1 MSLLSNCWQTLLFA
15 VSSLAD
21 IVLIIAIDVFHLDV
35 HEGYQTCLGLASAIM
50 RYYPSH
56 VTNNQ
61 FQQIMGENKRYIQ
74 IPVININTYG
84 VPTIQFPVH
93 VPHYVEPVSISR
105 PPHQLS
111 HPQSETYLIILT
123 VYFYSV
129 FLVSV
134 VLFQNVFLP

>member
-1 MSLLSNCWQTLLFA
+1 
-15 VSSLAD
+15 
-21 IVLIIAIDVFHLDV
+21 
-35 HEGYQTCLGLASAIM
+35 M
-50 RYYPSH
+50 RYYPLY

-74 IPVININTYG
+74 IPVININTSG
-84 VPTIQFPVH
+84 APTIQFPVH
-93 VPHYVEPVSISR
+93 VPHYVELDSISR
-105 PPHQLS
+105 PPRQLS
-111 HPQSETYLIILT
+111 HPQSETYLITLT